1 MEPLALTTST
11 EQEFEIAAR
20 RMLALDTGGRPLQ
33 VLEAGCGRQW
43 RVDLGGRPVELT
55 GVDLDEDAVRARQ
68 QEHADLD
75 HVHIAD
81 LNEIDFPTA
90 SFDVVFSSYVLEHV
104 EQADRTL
111 ENFHRWLRPGG
122 LIILRIPDP
131 RSVYGFVARVT
142 PHWFH
147 VAVYRWLFGDRNAGK
162 PGFAPYRVH
171 YHPVVSREGIHQFA
185 QRNGYEILDEYGD
198 GWYRPGAGWK
208 GRLVTLAKRTLSVLS
223 LGALSARHTNLFYV
237 LRESAGSQ
245 PAATA

>member
-1 MEPLALTTST
+1 MEPLALTSST
-11 EQEFEIAAR
+11 EQEFDIAAQR
-20 RMLALDTGGRPLQ
+20 ILALETGDAPLRI
-33 VLEAGCGRQW
+33 LEAGCGRQW
-43 RVDLGGRPVELT
+43 RVDLGGRTREMT
-55 GVDLDEDAVRARQ
+55 GVDLDAEAVRARQ
-68 QEHADLD
+68 AQFGDLD

-81 LNEIDFPTA
+81 LNSIELPEA

-104 EQADRTL
+104 ERADRTL
-111 ENFHRWLRPGG
+111 ENFDRWLRPGG

-162 PGFAPYRVH
+162 PGFAPYPVH
-171 YHPVVSREGIHQFA
+171 YHPVVSRRGIHDFA
-185 QRNGYEILDEYGD
+185 RRNGYEILDEYGD

-208 GRLVTLAKRTLSVLS
+208 SRLVALAKRTLSVLS

-237 LRESAGSQ
+237 LRK
-245 PAATA
+245 ATGVASPVRA